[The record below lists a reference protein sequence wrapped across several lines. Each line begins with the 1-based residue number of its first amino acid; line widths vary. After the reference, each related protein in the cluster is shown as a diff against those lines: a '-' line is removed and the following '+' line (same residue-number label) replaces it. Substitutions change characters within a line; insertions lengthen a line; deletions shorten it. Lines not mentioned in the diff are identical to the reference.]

1 MQDKRYNVYQ
11 DNVDQSRPKK
21 KSNLTLDPNLQ
32 SRINPLSHFLLPI
45 LPSGIPMAK
54 RKFAE
59 LELSLLHLQQNVE
72 IPEIRLA
79 VHPTVR
85 QTVERCQAAG
95 KRVTV
100 DEVDPPEQLQDSSFL
115 NRLQSDVNSW
125 VREVQTVTKL
135 DRDVASGTASQE
147 VNFWLSME
155 KAQDS
160 IEHQL
165 RSEPIS
171 LTLDILKHA
180 KRFHATVSFFADTGL
195 KEFGAKVNDY
205 NLLMRDFPLDEL
217 LSATDLEKC
226 STALNNIFGHIM
238 KKLRVSPYPI
248 KRCLPFVE
256 AISRDLNDTLLKVLA
271 AQRLMY
277 QEFPRFCE
285 TIEAA
290 ADVLTVWEENLKEF
304 VKIAREVSRKRH
316 EKFLP
321 IKIAPAHAALQD
333 RLNYISA
340 FR

>member
-1 MQDKRYNVYQ
+1 
-11 DNVDQSRPKK
+11 
-21 KSNLTLDPNLQ
+21 
-32 SRINPLSHFLLPI
+32 
-45 LPSGIPMAK
+45 MAK

-72 IPEIRLA
+72 IPEIRLV
-79 VHPTVR
+79 VHPIVR
-85 QTVERCQAAG
+85 QTVERCLAAG
-95 KRVTV
+95 KKVSV
-100 DEVDPPEQLQDSSFL
+100 DEVDPQEQLQDSSFL
-115 NRLQSDVNSW
+115 NRLQSDVNLW

-155 KAQDS
+155 RAQEF

-165 RSEPIS
+165 RSEPIN

-195 KEFGAKVNDY
+195 KQFGTKVSDY
-205 NLLMRDFPLDEL
+205 NLLMRDLPLDEL
-217 LSATDLEKC
+217 LSATDLDKC
-226 STALNNIFGHIM
+226 SVALSDIFNHIM

-248 KRCLPFVE
+248 RRCLPFVE
-256 AISRDLNDTLLKVLA
+256 AISRDLNDTLMKVLA
-271 AQRLMY
+271 TQRLMY
-277 QEFPRFCE
+277 QEFSRFCD
-285 TIEAA
+285 TIDAA
-290 ADVLTVWEENLKEF
+290 ADVLAVWDENLKEF
-304 VKIAREVSRKRH
+304 VKIARDVSRKRQ

-321 IKIAPAHAALQD
+321 IKINPAHAALHD